1 MGAVASP
8 SVSFAPAVAVALI
21 VGIETP
27 TTEVQRVVGEPL
39 PTWVVVGACLAVLGL
54 ILIAGLIARRHR

>member
-1 MGAVASP
+1 
-8 SVSFAPAVAVALI
+8 VSFAPAVAVALI

-39 PTWVVVGACLAVLGL
+39 PTWVVVGAGLAVLGL